1 MTAADHAAS
10 LWAAIAANPWFLA
23 YAAGCLTGWHAA
35 RRTTRYML
43 GGRP

>member
-1 MTAADHAAS
+1 MMHQ
-10 LWAAIAANPWFLA
+10 IMANPWIATFML
-23 YAAGCLTGWHAA
+23 GWVTGWEMA

>member
-1 MTAADHAAS
+1 MTDLVHQ
-10 LWAAIAANPWFLA
+10 IAGNPWVLIYLA
-23 YAAGCLTGWHAA
+23 GILTGWQAA